1 MYYHNYNDE
10 NIFPYCAYELFNSQM
25 LYRKSQN
32 ESVSVRYQLREN
44 VSTSKLLVPLVTVI
58 TAFVLI
64 SSLPH
69 IMLPSRQTDNY
80 WVFVDQLI
88 IYCFYAEM
96 QDPKETEATAVLT
109 KRNRRQFYGGHGFG
123 SLSVGPFFQYA
134 WGNTH
139 NGWYGPGLYGYG
151 WNSFRPPF
159 VIRRRFWRR
168 RWQNLDGLHESF
180 GGHEFS
186 DNFGH
191 AFLP

>member
-1 MYYHNYNDE
+1 MSTHMLSHTSIIILILLYINLML
-10 NIFPYCAYELFNSQM
+10 IFSN
-25 LYRKSQN
+25 K
-32 ESVSVRYQLREN
+32 
-44 VSTSKLLVPLVTVI
+44 
-58 TAFVLI
+58 I
-64 SSLPH
+64 SDANT
-69 IMLPSRQTDNY
+69 IR
-80 WVFVDQLI
+80 
-88 IYCFYAEM
+88 
-96 QDPKETEATAVLT
+96 